1 MSKQLVAVSL
11 MVAAVSL
18 TAYAG
23 KRERDVMTNQ
33 TIPAMRDAE
42 AKYKA
47 SCGCPLA
54 INVDDTLQSSDEF
67 RVAASL
73 AKNIAENVPKY
84 CSDAASKKAMCQM
97 KTLTVTK
104 GHALFTFKDGHGV
117 AMENGQEYTSF
128 EMMTR
133 VLDK

>member
-23 KRERDVMTNQ
+23 KRERDVMTKE
-33 TIPAMRDAE
+33 TIPALREAE
-42 AKYKA
+42 AKYKE
-47 SCGCPLA
+47 SCGCALA
-54 INVDDTLQSSDEF
+54 IDVDDTLQSIEEI
-67 RVAASL
+67 RL
-73 AKNIAENVPKY
+73 AKNLAKNVTASVPKY

-104 GHALFTFKDGHGV
+104 GHASFTFKDGHGI
-117 AMENGQEYTSF
+117 AMENGQEYTPF

>member
-23 KRERDVMTNQ
+23 KRERDVMTKD
-33 TIPAMRDAE
+33 TIPALRDAE
-42 AKYKA
+42 AKYKE

-54 INVDDTLQSSDEF
+54 INVDDTLQSTDEF
-67 RVAASL
+67 RTAASL
-73 AKNIAENVPKY
+73 AKNVSANVPKY

-104 GHALFTFKDGHGV
+104 GHASFTFKDGHGV